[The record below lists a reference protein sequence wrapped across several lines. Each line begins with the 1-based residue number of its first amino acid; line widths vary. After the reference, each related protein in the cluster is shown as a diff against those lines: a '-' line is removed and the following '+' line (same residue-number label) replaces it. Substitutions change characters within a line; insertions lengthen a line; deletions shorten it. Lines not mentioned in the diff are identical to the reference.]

1 MAIIKTTK
9 QQLRALRR
17 ENAEL
22 RAELSFQRELTDFV
36 ALAAAGLDL
45 AELTAVETNEE
56 VGETDDGE
64 C

>member
-17 ENAEL
+17 ENAAL
-22 RAELSFQRELTDFV
+22 GAQLARQLELTAFV

-45 AELTAVETNEE
+45 EALTAEE
-56 VGETDDGE
+56 EADDGAV
-64 C
+64 